1 MAQSTKI
8 AETDAAAVY
17 SKAIVWDMV
26 LPIDPLLGNDF
37 SLLDRYVSSGCT
49 YVSLTLAG
57 DDAVTGETLHRIG
70 AARSHILARPDR
82 YILVEKVADVRRA
95 KSEGKL
101 AVGLHFEG
109 TRVLERDLSL
119 IEVYYKLGIR
129 HSILAFNKTNSAGGG
144 CAERND
150 PGLTRFGEL
159 VVQEMS
165 RVGMLLDL
173 SHTGYRT
180 TMDAMSLNEGPVVF
194 THSNVDRLRP
204 HFRNLKDDQIRMCA
218 ERNGVVG
225 ISGSSIYLGDPESK
239 PETIFSHIDYICSL
253 VGARHAG
260 IGLDLVGDAAL
271 AKRWMMSRP
280 DEWPG
285 GPGTID
291 PFYSGPEVIVKLADW
306 MVRAGYDEDDI
317 LGVLGGNFLRVC
329 EAVWK

>member
-1 MAQSTKI
+1 MAQSRRST
-8 AETDAAAVY
+8 ADASAVY
-17 SKAIVWDMV
+17 ANAIVWDMV

-37 SLLDRYVSSGCT
+37 TLLDRYASSGVT

-70 AARSHILARPDR
+70 SARSYLLARPKQ
-82 YILVEKVADVRRA
+82 YVLAETVADVHKA
-95 KSEGKL
+95 KTEGKL

-144 CAERND
+144 CAERTD

-159 VVQEMS
+159 VVCEMS

-180 TMDAMSLNEGPVVF
+180 TMDAMALADGPVTF

-204 HFRNLKDDQIRMCA
+204 HFRNLKDDQIKMCA
-218 ERNGVVG
+218 EKDGVVG
-225 ISGSSIYLGDPESK
+225 ISGSSIYLGDPQSK
-239 PETIFSHIDYICSL
+239 PETIFRHIDYICSL

-260 IGLDLVGDAAL
+260 IGLDLVGDAGL

-291 PFYSGPEVIVKLADW
+291 PFYAGPEVIVDLVEQMA
-306 MVRAGYDEDDI
+306 RAGYRDDDI

-329 EAVWK
+329 DAVWK